1 MILNEFFN
9 LPQVFEKAKQQGMA
23 EEAGTKGFR
32 VTWSEAGSDKHTS
45 GLLLKPHA
53 IEHAKMLQKK
63 PGTSNV
69 KIVPYNPRKTMGLD
83 ASLEQHADDKMKE
96 LGHKFKPIAEM
107 DGDGAGRDGSNRKR
121 IGSYGNRDRDISGP
135 DVHLGPEHAMKR
147 KDINKRA
154 GDVLNKEYDKAHKKG
169 VAEAGN
175 KPLEKSRFGTGD
187 TRTPRDIKSQMSGA
201 SDEFVK
207 SIADKTTG
215 PFHSKVAKMQGKMAK
230 SELRKREQGVAEGAE
245 GQRYSVV
252 KNGKVTKSFDSV
264 AKAKDYVAKFGGTI
278 KDNNEQQGVAEGMQS
293 GEYSRV
299 LNTLKLYYPRLSMEE
314 LNTPGYHKVIAN
326 KAGVPVEY
334 AANIINDFANPE
346 DYWSDDEQGVAEG
359 SLQSQIGD
367 IELTDFYLT
376 DETGKILAGPFD
388 GRNDAM
394 PAYRKL
400 ASQGVDVDLI
410 QGRALIMKL
419 HGLREQGVAEAK
431 DDYVPPKEA
440 NYDDKYQAMVRR
452 VGEKAKQQEKARQQP
467 KTPVR
472 ESRRELLKQIIQ
484 S

>member
-1 MILNEFFN
+1 MNE
-9 LPQVFEKAKQQGMA
+9 
-23 EEAGTKGFR
+23 
-32 VTWSEAGSDKHTS
+32 
-45 GLLLKPHA
+45 
-53 IEHAKMLQKK
+53 
-63 PGTSNV
+63 
-69 KIVPYNPRKTMGLD
+69 
-83 ASLEQHADDKMKE
+83 
-96 LGHKFKPIAEM
+96 
-107 DGDGAGRDGSNRKR
+107 
-121 IGSYGNRDRDISGP
+121 
-135 DVHLGPEHAMKR
+135 
-147 KDINKRA
+147 
-154 GDVLNKEYDKAHKKG
+154 
-169 VAEAGN
+169 
-175 KPLEKSRFGTGD
+175 
-187 TRTPRDIKSQMSGA
+187 
-201 SDEFVK
+201 
-207 SIADKTTG
+207 
-215 PFHSKVAKMQGKMAK
+215 
-230 SELRKREQGVAEGAE
+230 
-245 GQRYSVV
+245 
-252 KNGKVTKSFDSV
+252 
-264 AKAKDYVAKFGGTI
+264 
-278 KDNNEQQGVAEGMQS
+278 QGVAEGMQS